1 MQYFI
6 FKSQLFLYTPNP
18 LVHRRMNYALYKN
31 RYCKTSI
38 ILEQN
43 FSTTT
48 AEMDGILRQKATAP
62 HEVTHF
68 FPDSLNKN
76 VLFIYLFFS
85 SFCVC
90 VEGGGEGAMF

>member
-1 MQYFI
+1 
-6 FKSQLFLYTPNP
+6 
-18 LVHRRMNYALYKN
+18 MNYALYKN

-76 VLFIYLFFS
+76 VLFIYFF
-85 SFCVC
+85 FVFLCVC
-90 VEGGGEGAMF
+90 GRGGEGAVF